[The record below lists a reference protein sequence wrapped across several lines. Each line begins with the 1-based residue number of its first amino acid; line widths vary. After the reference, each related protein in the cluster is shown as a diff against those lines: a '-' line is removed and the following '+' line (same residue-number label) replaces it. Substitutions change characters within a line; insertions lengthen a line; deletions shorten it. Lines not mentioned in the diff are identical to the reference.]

1 MALRINTNVAAL
13 NAHKNMVNTDNKLS
27 SSLERLSSGLRI
39 NKAADDASGMS
50 IANSLR
56 SQGLGL
62 GQAIQNANDG
72 INIVQTADAA
82 LEESINIVNTIKTK
96 SIQAAQDGQTSESRK
111 AIQSDIDK
119 LTEELDM
126 IATTTAFNNQKLLS
140 GAFSNKSFQVGAY
153 SGETVD
159 FSIGSA
165 QSNKLGHTTQ
175 SNLSLKNE
183 QAGMVELGIYSNTL
197 DQTFLTEGVNVQY
210 DNSSENSMGAVAD
223 AINTLSDKL
232 GITATA
238 VVQTKTE
245 YALQAGITESDFAI
259 NGQTIGQIDVQ
270 ANDANGTLV
279 SAINAKTS
287 AHGVVASVEGGILT
301 LTSADDR
308 AIKVTST
315 SIDNADTT
323 SGANKV
329 FGGTD
334 MSTLGYVQLNQTG
347 AGEIRI
353 NDVGGGNSVA
363 LTNGLE
369 VSQNTVTTM
378 ESNLA
383 DGSRLVSGSTL
394 AAGWTTSQDLKVSN
408 SFDQALSITE
418 DSTLKSGSIIG
429 SGSVLNAGSTFGGSS
444 TIGASG
450 ATHITTTGTATIGNG
465 SILLA
470 SSVIGKGT
478 VLTGEAT
485 TSGTIDIGAGAT
497 ATIGNGSI
505 IASGSTLGAETVFG
519 GTVTLSGNADY
530 TLTGDGTISNGSE
543 LASGTILNV
552 GTVLASGE
560 SFTLDAGTSYG
571 TNFVSDGTALTEN
584 ISLGGAATL
593 TQGDMQIENGSK
605 LGSGSVLLKGTVFD
619 SDDIQAGKDQAITLS
634 QDMTVTENTSL
645 VSQNVF
651 KSGTVFYNNDITLDN
666 ATNMTLDADMVLGTG
681 STIHS
686 GSTMAAGTMFS
697 ADNVTITDADDMT
710 LTQDATITIGSNLHD
725 SETLI
730 AAGST
735 VGALVTA
742 TARDIVVDGSA
753 GLTLAAGST
762 IGTNSVIENGSS
774 LGADITLK
782 NRETVSADSD
792 MLIKAD
798 STLKH
803 GSVLAAGTYLSND
816 IVASDGQT
824 YTTGTVLGKDITTS
838 GDQVLARDMTL
849 ESGSE
854 IAKGSILAAGEKASA
869 GATSELGES
878 NLYRLSDISV
888 LTQEDAQIAI
898 TVADSALQG
907 LNSIRSNLGSTQNQ
921 LTSTIANITVT
932 KVNVQA
938 SESTIR
944 DVDFAA
950 ESGNFT
956 KLQILAQAG
965 TFAMSQANASAQNVM
980 SLLQ

>member
-13 NAHKNMVNTDNKLS
+13 NAHKNMTNTDNRLS
-27 SSLERLSSGLRI
+27 ASLERLSSGLRI

-62 GQAIQNANDG
+62 GQAIMNANDG

-119 LTEELDM
+119 LTQQLDA
-126 IATTTAFNNQKLLS
+126 IAKTTSFNNQKLLS
-140 GAFSNKSFQVGAY
+140 GAFSNKKFQVGAY

-159 FSIGSA
+159 FTIGSS

-210 DNSSENSMGAVAD
+210 DNSSENSMGSVAD
-223 AINTLSDKL
+223 AINILSDKL

-238 VVQTKTE
+238 VVQSKTE
-245 YALQAGITESDFAI
+245 YALQAGTTESDFAI
-259 NGQTIGQIDVQ
+259 NGQTIGEINVQ
-270 ANDANGTLV
+270 ANDANGGLV

-287 AHGVVASVEGGILT
+287 AHGVTASVDGGFLT
-301 LTSADDR
+301 LKSTDNR
-308 AIKVTST
+308 AIEVTST
-315 SIDNADTT
+315 SITNADTT

-347 AGEIRI
+347 ASEIKI

-369 VSQNTVTTM
+369 VSQNATTTM

-408 SFDQALSITE
+408 SFDQALSITQ

-429 SGSVLNAGSTFGGSS
+429 SGSVLNAGSTFGGSV
-444 TIGASG
+444 TVKASG
-450 ATHITTTGTATIGNG
+450 DGNITTAGTATIGNG
-465 SILLA
+465 STILA
-470 SSVIGKGT
+470 SSTIAAGT
-478 VLTGEAT
+478 VITGEAT
-485 TSGTIDIGAGAT
+485 SSGSI
-497 ATIGNGSI
+497 TIGTGDTGLLTNGSI
-505 IASGSTLGAETVFG
+505 LGSGSTLGAGTIFG
-519 GTVTLSGNADY
+519 GTVALSGDQSK
-530 TLTGDGTISNGSE
+530 TLAGDGTIANGST
-543 LASGTILNV
+543 LVSNTILNV

-560 SFTLDAGTSYG
+560 TFSYVDG
-571 TNFVSDGTALTEN
+571 GSTATYTSDGTALTSN
-584 ISLGGAATL
+584 LQLADNATL
-593 TQGDMQIENGSK
+593 TQGDVQIENGSK
-605 LGSGSVLLKGTVFD
+605 LASGSTLTKGTVFD
-619 SDDIQAGKDQAITLS
+619 SDDITVDENTRVTLE
-634 QDMTVTENTSL
+634 QDMTVTAGTILLSDATL
-645 VSQNVF
+645 
-651 KSGTVFYNNDITLDN
+651 KSGTFFDNNTLALAEDL
-666 ATNMTLDADMVLGTG
+666 TLNADMTLGTG
-681 STIHS
+681 SVLIS
-686 GSTMAAGTMFS
+686 GSTMAAGTMFN
-697 ADNVTITDADDMT
+697 ADNVSFLSDDKMT
-710 LTQDATITIGSNLHD
+710 LTQDATITIGSNLD
-725 SETLI
+725 DAETLI

-735 VGALVTA
+735 VGAQVT

-753 GLTLAAGST
+753 GLTLAAGSV
-762 IGTNSVIENGSS
+762 INTNSVIENGSS

-792 MLIKAD
+792 MLIKAG

-803 GSVLAAGTYLSND
+803 GSVLAEGTYLSND
-816 IVASDGQT
+816 IVAADGQT
-824 YTTGTVLGKDITTS
+824 YATGTVLSKDITTS

-869 GATSELGES
+869 GATSELDES
-878 NLYRLSDISV
+878 ELYRLSDLSV

-907 LNSIRSNLGSTQNQ
+907 LNKIRADLGSTQNQ
-921 LTSTIANITVT
+921 LSSTINNISVT
-932 KVNVQA
+932 RVNIFSA
-938 SESTIR
+938 ESSIR
-944 DVDFAA
+944 DVDFAE
-950 ESGNFT
+950 ESSNFT
-956 KLQILAQAG
+956 KMQILQQAG
-965 TFAMSQANASAQNVM
+965 TFSMSQANASAQGVLG
-980 SLLQ
+980 LLQ